1 MMKDNNE
8 KMPNCFRWLR
18 AVRAQI
24 NRETKGMTD
33 AEYCAYIHSSVE
45 EYRKKQRPSMPEVR
59 ERSAQPRK
67 AKTVTSR
74 RKASKRLAH
83 A

>member
-1 MMKDNNE
+1 MKTNDE

-24 NRETKGMTD
+24 SRETKGMTD
-33 AEYCAYIHSSVE
+33 EEYCAYIRSSVE
-45 EYRKKQRPSMPEVR
+45 EYRRDSSV
-59 ERSAQPRK
+59 SAPRK
-67 AKTVTSR
+67 SKAVAKAPARR
-74 RKASKRLAH
+74 RKAEKRLAH